1 MSKVDFTIE
10 NINAE
15 MIIAKKTIQKEIPL
29 PEGYEYVPFSN
40 QYQDKISALYKEL
53 NININLDEKIQSQ
66 REIFKNHCLL
76 VTLKNELVGF
86 LCLLKETVKKL
97 S

>member
-29 PEGYEYVPFSN
+29 PEGYEYVPF
-40 QYQDKISALYKEL
+40 
-53 NININLDEKIQSQ
+53 
-66 REIFKNHCLL
+66 
-76 VTLKNELVGF
+76 
-86 LCLLKETVKKL
+86 
-97 S
+97 

>member
-1 MSKVDFTIE
+1 MSKVDCTIE
-10 NINAE
+10 NIDAE

-53 NININLDEKIQSQ
+53 NININ
-66 REIFKNHCLL
+66 
-76 VTLKNELVGF
+76 
-86 LCLLKETVKKL
+86 
-97 S
+97 